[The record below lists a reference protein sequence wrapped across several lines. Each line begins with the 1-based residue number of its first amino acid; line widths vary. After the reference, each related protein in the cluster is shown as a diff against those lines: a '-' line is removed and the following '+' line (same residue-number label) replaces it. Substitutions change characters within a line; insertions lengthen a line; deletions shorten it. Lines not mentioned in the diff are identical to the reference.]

1 MEENTTPKHPVLMA
15 LTTKF
20 AEENKVLSDKIV
32 ELEAKLEKQ
41 IQAQSTKFYEQLA
54 NEEKLKEILVEAIND
69 SEITAELAQSI
80 AGLFE
85 IELTEE
91 VEIELT
97 FKVQASFSV
106 PIGFDPDELAQ
117 EIGIETS
124 FHGLAQEYYNSDY
137 YELDDWNITS

>member
-1 MEENTTPKHPVLMA
+1 MENNHPVLQQ
-15 LTTKF
+15 LK
-20 AEENKVLSDKIV
+20 DKIT
-32 ELEAKLEKQ
+32 ELEAKLEQ
-41 IQAQSTKFYEQLA
+41 QRQASSTKFYEQLA
-54 NEEKLKEILVEAIND
+54 TEEKLKEILVEAIND

-106 PIGFDPDELAQ
+106 PIGFDPDLLAQ

-124 FHGLAQEYYNSDY
+124 FHGLAQEYYNNDY